1 MTLIFLLFK
10 MMSHQKKQIT
20 KTGAK
25 MEKIKNK
32 IKNLS
37 IEFKME
43 MAVKMAISDAIEKA
57 QENKNDSVELK
68 ASKLK
73 DFLKT
78 SIFQKNV
85 YQYLEI
91 LNSN

>member
-1 MTLIFLLFK
+1 

-43 MAVKMAISDAIEKA
+43 MAVKMAISDA
-57 QENKNDSVELK
+57 
-68 ASKLK
+68 K